1 MFLVPDRY
9 HIDNKEIEKIKA
21 KRCVCGYETTQSKS
35 GRKFTLAFFKGQNG
49 E

>member
-9 HIDNKEIEKIKA
+9 RIDNKEIEKIKA
-21 KRCVCGYETTQSKS
+21 KRCLSGYETTQSKPS
-35 GRKFTLAFFKGQNG
+35 RKLTLAFFKGQNG